1 MQKYRL
7 LTLIIIFAGIAA
19 AGYAQQVD
27 QNELQKDLPPVV
39 FINYVG
45 PYAKIDTKEEIR
57 QLGVV
62 LGRQVFSGE
71 GNQARTIAAMSAE
84 QKRTY
89 SYKIEAGTRGRYFVI
104 HCVSGPETEKIDA
117 DIFGLGVDT
126 GVDHV
131 RNLRTIIQGYLQNA
145 YSYSEKDASLLA
157 EYITIYNAVYR
168 GSWDYFAGRY
178 KTQVIGNLDKSK
190 AGLSIRYDEWPGRT
204 MMLIPLGP
212 GGLSAIDTS
221 TISDGRVVEEL
232 RKEDDKGIPQ
242 RQDMVNLKE
251 RESDQANKNAQNIR
265 QEVRRDENKNAQERQ
280 NIEQERQKTR
290 DDQAAGKI
298 TQDQAQ
304 QKQQELD
311 KREQAADQKD
321 KDIAERKEEAQKF
334 EDLAGKK
341 SDEAQ
346 QERQSISN
354 DLQAALPQT
363 AEGVIGVMISRDAPT
378 PMGNLVRINMT
389 GSETKRSPLD
399 SVHTRTLTMVGGKIL
414 AVAGENKGSG
424 AVRLVEIDQNTLE
437 IAKQGDDDI
446 QTGTLIWINATDL
459 YAITVDLATSNCYMG
474 RFDTNLALKA
484 KSAVRVHPSASLT
497 IQQGRLLTQ
506 DENGSAIILDPA
518 DLTKKS
524 VDKISE
530 K

>member
-1 MQKYRL
+1 MQKFRL

-71 GNQARTIAAMSAE
+71 GNQAQTIASMSAE
-84 QKRTY
+84 QKRAY
-89 SYKIEAGTRGRYFVI
+89 SYKIEAGAKGRYFVI

-145 YSYSEKDASLLA
+145 YSYNEKDAALLA

-168 GSWDYFAGRY
+168 GSWDYFSGRY
-178 KTQVIGNLDKSK
+178 KAQVIGNLDKNK

-221 TISDGRVVEEL
+221 TISDKRVVEEL

-251 RESDQANKNAQNIR
+251 READQAGNKAQTIR
-265 QEVRRDENKNAQERQ
+265 QEVKRDENKNAQERQ
-280 NIEQERQKTR
+280 NIEKERQQTKS
-290 DDQAAGKI
+290 DQAAGKI
-298 TQDQAQ
+298 TPDQAQ

-321 KDIAERKEEAQKF
+321 KDIAEKKEEAQKL

-341 SDEAQ
+341 ADEAQ
-346 QERQSISN
+346 QERQDVSK
-354 DLQAALPQT
+354 DLQAAIPP
-363 AEGVIGVMISRDAPT
+363 AADGVIGVMIARDSPT
-378 PMGNLVRINMT
+378 PMGNLVRIST
-389 GSETKRSPLD
+389 AGSETKRSPLD

-414 AVAGENKGSG
+414 AIAGENKGSG
-424 AVRLVEIDQNTLE
+424 AVRLVEIDQNSLE

-446 QTGTLIWINATDL
+446 QTGTLIWINANDL
-459 YAITVDLATSNCYMG
+459 YAITVDLKTSNCYMG

-484 KSAVRVHPSASLT
+484 KSDSRVHPSASLT
-497 IQQGRLLTQ
+497 IQQGKLLTQ
-506 DENGSAIILDPA
+506 DENGAAIILDPA
-518 DLTKKS
+518 ALTRQY
-524 VDKISE
+524 DPRIADR
-530 K
+530 